1 MTNLIFKAL
10 GLLGSVRRGLQEQE
24 AGLWAALFPPRP
36 ETPPTLG
43 LGGLALQAFGAQ
55 VCLTS
60 P

>member
-10 GLLGSVRRGLQEQE
+10 GLSGSVRRGLEEQE
-24 AGLWAALFPPRP
+24 TGFWAALFPPRP

-43 LGGLALQAFGAQ
+43 GLALQDFGAQ